1 MWLIKKEKIKKIEI
15 DVEILE
21 IMELGD
27 TDVIN
32 AVIDMLKD

>member
-1 MWLIKKEKIKKIEI
+1 MWLIKTEKIKKIEI

-32 AVIDMLKD
+32 AIINMLKD